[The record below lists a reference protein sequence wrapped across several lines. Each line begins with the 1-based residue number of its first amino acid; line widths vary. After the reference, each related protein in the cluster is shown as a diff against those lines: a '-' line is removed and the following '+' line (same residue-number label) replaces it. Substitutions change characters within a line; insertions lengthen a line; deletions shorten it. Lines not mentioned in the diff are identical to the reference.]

1 MACCEDNERY
11 LQSLEGFQEWL
22 FEIIVRTQTPKQP
35 YVMNHIIEA
44 LMEDP
49 EENEICELTDEDTGR
64 GICFLA
70 FNHRVCKKFGL
81 WIAPES

>member
-1 MACCEDNERY
+1 
-11 LQSLEGFQEWL
+11 
-22 FEIIVRTQTPKQP
+22 
-35 YVMNHIIEA
+35 MNHIIEA

-81 WIAPES
+81 